1 MRRRAP
7 GVEPSCL
14 LRNRMA
20 LSNGLELKNPVRSEA
35 SSSEGASYRQGRRK
49 TLNQP
54 AFRRLILLAAGA
66 WPRPLPAVF
75 VVPGG
80 RYDGLWRVAPGSRD
94 TAVPFD

>member
-54 AFRRLILLAAGA
+54 AFRRLILLA
-66 WPRPLPAVF
+66 VF